1 MDFKRLMPIYL
12 AAVIGP
18 IGGAGVI
25 PLLPVLARNWNI
37 HIQWVSLT
45 ITFYM
50 IPFVVFQLFSGSIAH
65 VFRTRTTLLFGFGT
79 YSLGG
84 FLAGISPNLGSLLA
98 SRFVQ
103 GLGAAFIH
111 PIVFALVGELVE
123 PKNMG
128 KAMGM
133 LGVTYTAGVTMG
145 PLISGLLEV
154 SLGWSWYFFFLMALS
169 LSIGAFYALVSFREG
184 PGQTRTGHIGDAFEL
199 VKKSLSYAGVRFIS
213 LAAFA
218 LLLGY
223 IGLMTFV
230 ADYLKESFSLRSD
243 KLGLILSMTGF
254 SGILTSP
261 IAGFLGDRFGRTSVA
276 VGGGVLMIIAVL
288 GLAMVQYTYSKY
300 LWLFFLFGVGS
311 ATTWTSLNTLAV
323 ELIPHLRKP
332 VSSVYNSFKYFG
344 YALSPLV
351 LSLLYVPFSIFAVYW
366 AVIVSILVSL
376 FLVTRLRSP
385 AG

>member
-1 MDFKRLMPIYL
+1 MVLVLFFPYGSVPFDRGLL
-12 AAVIGP
+12 R
-18 IGGAGVI
+18 AG
-25 PLLPVLARNWNI
+25 
-37 HIQWVSLT
+37 
-45 ITFYM
+45 
-50 IPFVVFQLFSGSIAH
+50 QLQG
-65 VFRTRTTLLFGFGT
+65 RTR
-79 YSLGG
+79 
-84 FLAGISPNLGSLLA
+84 PN
-98 SRFVQ
+98 
-103 GLGAAFIH
+103 
-111 PIVFALVGELVE
+111 ED
-123 PKNMG
+123 
-128 KAMGM
+128 
-133 LGVTYTAGVTMG
+133 
-145 PLISGLLEV
+145 
-154 SLGWSWYFFFLMALS
+154 
-169 LSIGAFYALVSFREG
+169 
-184 PGQTRTGHIGDAFEL
+184 GHIGDAFEL

-351 LSLLYVPFSIFAVYW
+351 LSYYMFPFPSSPYIGQSSSRFWSACSWSPGCAAQQAEKPCILNCAIYQLGDTFDLREKE
-366 AVIVSILVSL
+366 VSED
-376 FLVTRLRSP
+376 
-385 AG
+385 